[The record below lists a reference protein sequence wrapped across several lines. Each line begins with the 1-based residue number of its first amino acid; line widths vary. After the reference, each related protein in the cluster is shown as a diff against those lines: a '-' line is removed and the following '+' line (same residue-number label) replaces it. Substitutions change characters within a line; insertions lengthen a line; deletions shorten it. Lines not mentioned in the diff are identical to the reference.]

1 MEYIIFK
8 KERMPK
14 SRISAFKAVYK
25 TDSNGPYMVLIKD
38 RKICIEP
45 FDMNV
50 ELTEQFRYLV
60 SVYKDFMILGE
71 WFLNKNIIR
80 SYKPKVNKK
89 DNRYSINIS
98 SSCIND
104 FSIKFKSEDGL
115 TDALLKMDEAF
126 NVIW

>member
-25 TDSNGPYMVLIKD
+25 TDSNGPYMIIIKD

-50 ELTEQFRYLV
+50 ELTEQFRYLTD
-60 SVYKDFMILGE
+60 VYKDFVVLGE
-71 WFLNKNIIR
+71 WILNKNIIR

-98 SSCIND
+98 SSYIND
-104 FSIKFKSEDGL
+104 FNIKFKNEDEL
-115 TDALLKMDEAF
+115 TNALLKMDEMF

>member
-14 SRISAFKAVYK
+14 SRILAFKAVYK
-25 TDSNGPYMVLIKD
+25 TDSNGPYMIMIKD

-50 ELTEQFRYLV
+50 ELTEQFRYLTD
-60 SVYKDFMILGE
+60 VYKDFVVLGE
-71 WFLNKNIIR
+71 WILNKNIIR
-80 SYKPKVNKK
+80 SYKPNVNKK

-98 SSCIND
+98 SSYIND
-104 FSIKFKSEDGL
+104 LNIKFKNEDEL
-115 TDALLKMDEAF
+115 TNALLKMDEMF

>member
-25 TDSNGPYMVLIKD
+25 TDSNGPYIIIIKD

-45 FDMNV
+45 FDTNV
-50 ELTEQFRYLV
+50 ELTEQLRYLV
-60 SVYKDFMILGE
+60 CVYKDFMILGE
-71 WFLNKNIIR
+71 WFLNKNTIR
-80 SYKPKVNKK
+80 SYKPKVNKE

-98 SSCIND
+98 SSYIND
-104 FSIKFKSEDGL
+104 FNIKFKTEDGL
-115 TDALLKMDEAF
+115 NDALLKMDEMF